1 MKGLTKILGMVAIIA
16 FLASCVAPPHPGR
29 RPMPP
34 GHGKHMHK
42 AKKHHPHNHG
52 HHRGR
57 H

>member
-1 MKGLTKILGMVAIIA
+1 MKGLKKILGMVAIIA

-29 RPMPP
+29 RPVPP